1 MKSIIITLVVFSFLV
16 SCGKEKRS
24 IKTGIK
30 MQEFI
35 IELSNYSKGLKSD
48 FILIP
53 QNGEELLFK
62 NIDGEESL
70 DEDLINAIDGIGVE
84 EIFYNGAFAPDD
96 YRLNML
102 LKAKARIPVLVAD
115 YLTTDSD
122 YSQALQYNT
131 DAGFLGF
138 PRLSANYDYKLIPT
152 VAPYENSLDITTLSQ
167 AKNYL
172 YLISDSNFPDK
183 NSFLTAIQQSNFDV
197 VIIDAFYGGQLFTA
211 AEINSLKT
219 KLNGG
224 KRLIISYMNIG
235 AAEKYR
241 YYWKED
247 WKLHHPRWLAKQ
259 YDGYAEEIWVK
270 FWKKDW
276 KNIIY
281 GNDDSYTK
289 KIIDAGF
296 DGTYLDNVEVFYF
309 LYFDE

>member
-1 MKSIIITLVVFSFLV
+1 MKSIIPFLTI
-16 SCGKEKRS
+16 SILLGACGKEKRS
-24 IKTGIK
+24 TNAGIK

-35 IELSNYSKGLKSD
+35 IELSNYSRGLKSD

-62 NIDGEESL
+62 NIDGEEAL
-70 DEDLINAIDGIGVE
+70 DDDLIAAIDGIGVE

-102 LKAKARIPVLVAD
+102 LKAKARIPVFVAD

-152 VAPYENSLDITTLSQ
+152 VAPNENSLDITTLSQ

-183 NSFLTAIQQSNFDV
+183 NSFLTAIQQTNFDV

-276 KNIIY
+276 KKIIY

-289 KIIDAGF
+289 KIIDTGF